1 MTLTDELLERIVKSE
16 LVLLIIKRVQALP
29 NRLSPHL
36 QNNNKMTS
44 LNIQMTSSHPF
55 MIFLLT
61 DLGVDMVVDPDEAI
75 GVGVVHGETLGL
87 NDLHQEA
94 VVLG

>member
-16 LVLLIIKRVQALP
+16 LVLLIIKRVLALP

-36 QNNNKMTS
+36 QNNKMTS

>member
-1 MTLTDELLERIVKSE
+1 
-16 LVLLIIKRVQALP
+16 
-29 NRLSPHL
+29 
-36 QNNNKMTS
+36 
-44 LNIQMTSSHPF
+44 MTSSHPF